1 MHAVALVALSGSCF
15 LASPSPTV
23 FLHTNANAKSRNY
36 SSRPLYRCCLRRK
49 QNRQSLSKTWPSI
62 SLALFSAGFF
72 LGPVIDGLHSRV
84 NLVVYENG
92 SINVGPL
99 HTNIWVP
106 PLLGLFYCT
115 VGLLQ
120 LFLDDTDS
128 DRASSESEVPD
139 DGSLQKTVFSLITL
153 LLFIEL
159 SAELYKA
166 GVGDNIEAYILFA
179 VAELIWF
186 SLDRTWL
193 GFTLASI
200 IGLVC
205 PLAEIPIMKLFHLW
219 YYPKANIEIL
229 GQGLVTWTITCYFV
243 YTPFLINLS
252 RWLRSIVVA
261 ADSEGKST

>member
-1 MHAVALVALSGSCF
+1 MHALALVALSGSR
-15 LASPSPTV
+15 LLPSPSPTP
-23 FLHTNANAKSRNY
+23 FLHANAKCRSY
-36 SSRPLYRCCLRRK
+36 SFRPFCRCCRRK

-120 LFLDDTDS
+120 LFLDDTDG
-128 DRASSESEVPD
+128 DRASSESEFPD
-139 DGSLQKTVFSLITL
+139 DVSLEKTVLSLISL

-159 SAELYKA
+159 SAELHKA

-200 IGLVC
+200 IGLAC

-219 YYPKANIEIL
+219 YYPRANIEIL

-252 RWLRSIVVA
+252 RWLRSIVAA
-261 ADSEGKST
+261 ADSEDKSA

>member
-1 MHAVALVALSGSCF
+1 MHTVALVALSGSRF
-15 LASPSPTV
+15 LARPSPTL

-36 SSRPLYRCCLRRK
+36 SSRPFCRCCLRRK

-72 LGPVIDGLHSRV
+72 LGPAIDGLHSRV

-139 DGSLQKTVFSLITL
+139 DGSLQKTVFAL
-153 LLFIEL
+153 
-159 SAELYKA
+159 
-166 GVGDNIEAYILFA
+166 
-179 VAELIWF
+179 
-186 SLDRTWL
+186 
-193 GFTLASI
+193 
-200 IGLVC
+200 
-205 PLAEIPIMKLFHLW
+205 M
-219 YYPKANIEIL
+219 
-229 GQGLVTWTITCYFV
+229 
-243 YTPFLINLS
+243 
-252 RWLRSIVVA
+252 
-261 ADSEGKST
+261 

>member
-36 SSRPLYRCCLRRK
+36 SSRPFCRCCLRRK

-139 DGSLQKTVFSLITL
+139 DGSLQKTVFSL
-153 LLFIEL
+153 
-159 SAELYKA
+159 
-166 GVGDNIEAYILFA
+166 
-179 VAELIWF
+179 
-186 SLDRTWL
+186 
-193 GFTLASI
+193 
-200 IGLVC
+200 
-205 PLAEIPIMKLFHLW
+205 M
-219 YYPKANIEIL
+219 
-229 GQGLVTWTITCYFV
+229 
-243 YTPFLINLS
+243 
-252 RWLRSIVVA
+252 
-261 ADSEGKST
+261 